1 MSMEG
6 LSQPSLD
13 VISRSVG
20 LEGTGEAFRTPLA
33 YRFLERYVPVIMR
46 SLTNIHFRGL
56 ENIPHE
62 GPAIFSSNHL
72 SNLDPFIKVMA
83 AQRPIHFLAK
93 DGHFQRQPHR
103 FVMISTGQIETF
115 RETGAKDALA
125 RAVDVLD
132 SGGCLGIFPEG
143 TRSRRVEPPYLQE
156 GKTGVARLAARF
168 PQIPVVPIAI
178 IGAREFMPPGSSF
191 PRLSKRVDVVVDN
204 PITFADWSAH
214 TDGGGISNDDV
225 ASMVRLPDEERNE
238 SMRRLYRGFTD
249 HIIESMRSIGAP

>member
-1 MSMEG
+1 MVA
-6 LSQPSLD
+6 LSQQSLEA
-13 VISRSVG
+13 ISRSVG
-20 LEGTGEAFRTPLA
+20 LEGAGEPFRTPII
-33 YRFLERYVPVIMR
+33 YRFLEKIVPVLLR

-56 ENIPHE
+56 EKIPHE
-62 GPAIFSSNHL
+62 GAAIFSANHL
-72 SNLDPFIKVMA
+72 SNLDPFIKVLA

-143 TRSRRVEPPYLQE
+143 TRSRRVCPPYLQE
-156 GKTGVARLAARF
+156 GKTGVARLAAKF
-168 PQIPVVPIAI
+168 PRVPVVPMTI

-191 PRLSKRVDVVVDN
+191 PRLSKHVEVIVDD
-204 PITFADWSAH
+204 PITFADWVAH
-214 TDGGGISNDDV
+214 TDGGGLTDEDIS
-225 ASMVRLPDEERNE
+225 SMVRLPAEGRKE

-249 HIIESMRSIGAP
+249 QIIETMKARGAP

>member
-1 MSMEG
+1 MAG
-6 LSQPSLD
+6 LTQTSLD
-13 VISRSVG
+13 AISRSVE
-20 LEGTGEAFRTPLA
+20 LEGTGEPFSTPLV
-33 YRFLERYVPVIMR
+33 YRFLEKCVPVLLR

-56 ENIPHE
+56 AKVPLH
-62 GPAIFSSNHL
+62 GAAIFSANHL
-72 SNLDPFIKVMA
+72 SNLDPFIKVIA

-93 DGHFQRQPHR
+93 DGHFKRQPHR

-143 TRSRRVEPPYLQE
+143 TRSRREVSPFLQN

-168 PQIPVVPIAI
+168 PLVPVVPITI

-191 PRLSKRVDVVVDN
+191 PRLSKRVEVIVDD
-204 PITFADWSAH
+204 PITFAEWIAH
-214 TDGGGISNDDV
+214 SDGGGMDDDQV
-225 ASMVRLPDEERNE
+225 ASMIELPDEGLNE
-238 SMRRLYRGFTD
+238 AMRRLFRGFTD
-249 HIIESMRSIGAP
+249 QIIETMRARGAP